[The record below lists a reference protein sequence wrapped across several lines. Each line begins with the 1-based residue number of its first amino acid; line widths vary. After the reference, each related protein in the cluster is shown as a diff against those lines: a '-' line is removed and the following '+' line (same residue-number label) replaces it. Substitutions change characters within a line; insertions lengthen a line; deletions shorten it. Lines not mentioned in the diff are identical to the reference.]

1 VAEIKSYPE
10 LVDSIWTIVQGT
22 PEDREQADSML
33 SEEQIAE
40 RLGVPLIWN
49 SNACVF
55 GIAQAIDDLV
65 DLGYSKGRATFMGQ
79 RWRWISPSTNCPDG
93 PPSALFLA
101 IPIPKLLPIRTKAL
115 QFIHEQTIRHS
126 EGITFYSQE
135 IWMRHEEFVL
145 ALLPST
151 KETDM
156 FTARGTVMDAVIDLK
171 DTGFLEGSIKNGALS
186 LWVTFKGACWLLI
199 AQPLLKLE
207 ERASRLT
214 TNLEILEATRLLINA
229 CSESQRNAAGSLY
242 IAIEKL
248 ENASGGERGLIDLL
262 GQPATYVKHLKH
274 SVQPHRHAAAQAQIR
289 LNHQQCLERSTEI
302 IEKYII
308 LRERDSNCM

>member
-1 VAEIKSYPE
+1 MTEIKSYPE
-10 LVDSIWTIVQGT
+10 LVDAVWTIVQGT
-22 PEDREQADSML
+22 TEDLERADFML

-40 RLGVPLIWN
+40 RLEVPLIWN
-49 SNACVF
+49 SDACIF

-65 DLGYSKGRATFMGQ
+65 DLGYSKGQATFIGQ
-79 RWRWISPSTNCPDG
+79 RWRWISPSPNCPDV
-93 PPSALFLA
+93 PPSALFLV

-115 QFIHEQTIRHS
+115 QYIHEQTVRHL

-135 IWMRHEEFVL
+135 IWIHHEEFVL

-156 FTARGTVMDAVIDLK
+156 LTARGTAMDAVIDLK

-207 ERASRLT
+207 ERASRLI
-214 TNLEILEATRLLINA
+214 TNPEILEAIRLLINA
-229 CSESQRNAAGSLY
+229 YSQSQRNAAGSLY

-248 ENASGGERGLIDLL
+248 ENASGGERGLIDLI
-262 GQPATYVKHLKH
+262 GQPTTYIKHLKH
-274 SVQPHRHAAAQAQIR
+274 SLQPNRHAKPQGQTKLDHR
-289 LNHQQCLERSTEI
+289 QCLERAIGI
-302 IEKYII
+302 IEKYIT
-308 LRERDSNCM
+308 LREQGSH